1 MSAVGTVRVGLRGTG
16 SYVPERVL
24 TNADFE
30 KMVDTSD
37 EWIVT
42 RTGIKERRI
51 AAPGEN
57 PSDMATKAGER
68 ALADAR
74 ITAQDVDLL
83 IVATVSG
90 DFQFPSTACIVQ
102 RRLGCREIGAFD
114 VGAACSGFMYA
125 LTVATQFVRAGAA
138 KNVLV
143 IGVEA
148 LSRVTDYTDRS
159 SCILF
164 GDGAGAAVVSD
175 TFERG
180 EILSGSIHSDGEGA
194 DVIMVPAGMSARPT
208 TPETVAER
216 LHFMR
221 LRGREVYKFAV
232 SRMVELVEDAKARHS
247 DLKLGFVVPHQVNLR
262 IIESAREKLGLAE
275 EDVFVNITNY
285 GNTSAA
291 SIPIALDEA
300 KRSGRLERHKG
311 ELVVMCAFG
320 AGLTWGSV
328 ALKW

>member
-1 MSAVGTVRVGLRGTG
+1 MTGVRAGIRGTG

-24 TNADFE
+24 TNQDFE

-37 EWIVT
+37 EWITT

-57 PSDMATKAGER
+57 PSDMATKAAQR
-68 ALADAR
+68 ALADAG
-74 ITAQDVDLL
+74 ITAQDVDL
-83 IVATVSG
+83 IVVATVSG

-102 RRLGCREIGAFD
+102 HRLGCREIGAFD

-125 LTVATQFVRAGAA
+125 MTIASQFVRSGSA

-164 GDGAGAAVVSD
+164 GDGAGAMVVSD
-175 TFERG
+175 QFQHG
-180 EILSGSIHSDGEGA
+180 EMLSGSIHADGAGY
-194 DVIMVPAGMSARPT
+194 DVIIVPAGMSARPT
-208 TPETVAER
+208 SVETVNER
-216 LHFMR
+216 MHFMK

-232 SRMVELVEDAKARHS
+232 SRMVELVEEAKERHPA
-247 DLKLGFVVPHQVNLR
+247 LKLGFVVPHQVNLR
-262 IIESAREKLGLAE
+262 IIESAREKLGLS
-275 EDVFVNITNY
+275 EDDVYVNITRY

-291 SIPIALDEA
+291 SIPIAFDEV
-300 KRSGRLERHKG
+300 KRSGRLDRHHG

-328 ALKW
+328 VLKW